1 MRGFWILPLAATIG
15 AYLFLTQGR
24 GYPWQLALLAATAVG
39 ALIYA
44 SRRTLHNLRLLSRAD
59 RAPTVTWIADEE
71 KEESEERER

>member
-15 AYLFLTQGR
+15 AYLFLTWGR

-44 SRRTLHNLRLLSRAD
+44 GRRTLRNLRLLSRAD
-59 RAPTVTWIADEE
+59 RSPTVTWVPEE
-71 KEESEERER
+71 EERKR